1 MKQHFT
7 PARIVCASL
16 IIGVPAVILWIN
28 SLRRRNFIRKE
39 R

>member
-7 PARIVCASL
+7 PARIICASL
-16 IIGVPAVILWIN
+16 IIGVPAAILWIN